1 MGHANIRLLLAN
13 SESQA
18 QGLSSDYER
27 NKALTL
33 LAGDLAV
40 LDLSR
45 ADNMKKALPQSMYYL
60 RGEAEAAMLLAEAGR
75 DLDRALALALADG
88 IEDRTCRILVL
99 ARLAAIQMKKNAK
112 KGLMFSK
119 KALKSADG
127 PMGDMARAVLAP
139 ALVVFDP
146 KLATRLA
153 AEISDFRIRVKTLLK
168 VAVLL
173 AKKGGRPKAEGVL
186 GLALETINSGKI
198 KQTLDKVRLLG
209 HMGRVWFEL
218 EMDRARGFFETGARF
233 AKELG

>member
-1 MGHANIRLLLAN
+1 
-13 SESQA
+13 
-18 QGLSSDYER
+18 
-27 NKALTL
+27 
-33 LAGDLAV
+33 
-40 LDLSR
+40 
-45 ADNMKKALPQSMYYL
+45 
-60 RGEAEAAMLLAEAGR
+60 
-75 DLDRALALALADG
+75 
-88 IEDRTCRILVL
+88 
-99 ARLAAIQMKKNAK
+99 
-112 KGLMFSK
+112 
-119 KALKSADG
+119 
-127 PMGDMARAVLAP
+127 MGDMARAVLAP